1 MREQLRKALEAAGRG
16 ELEPV
21 REAADWLKQLP
32 RTEEGLFDTREV
44 DDDCF
49 AAARW
54 VYPVYAAYETECNK
68 EAGYPDLLA
77 QLHALDRMQ
86 KKEATLKVAAAFL
99 ETLVI
104 TLDYMTPQLYEYYRE
119 VQDLFRANVKEV
131 IAAYYRE
138 GAFGGEAGKAS
149 GEDAGLRKTLAHAGE
164 TYCLLAEKYQEYM

>member
-1 MREQLRKALEAAGRG
+1 MKEQLKKALAAADRG
-16 ELEPV
+16 ELEPI

-32 RTEEGLFDTREV
+32 RTAEGLFDTKEV
-44 DDDCF
+44 DGDCF

-54 VYPVYAAYETECNK
+54 VYPVYAAFETECNK

-77 QLHALDRMQ
+77 QLHVLDEMQ
-86 KKEATLKVAAAFL
+86 RREATLGAAAAFL
-99 ETLVI
+99 ETLIV

-119 VQDLFRANVKEV
+119 VQDIFRADVKEV
-131 IAAYYRE
+131 IAAHYRG

-149 GEDAGLRKTLAHAGE
+149 GEDARIRRTLAHAGE